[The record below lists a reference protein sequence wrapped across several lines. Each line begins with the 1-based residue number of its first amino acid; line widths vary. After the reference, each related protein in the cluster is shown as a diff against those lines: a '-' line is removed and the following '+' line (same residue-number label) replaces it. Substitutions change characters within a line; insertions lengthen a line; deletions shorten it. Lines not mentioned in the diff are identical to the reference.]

1 MVYDRTCT
9 GKPYRPGLSHAW
21 SSGKV
26 LYRALGRIDHAIGV
40 SSWDDAFR
48 WLGTVGG
55 ETPISEI
62 QYWGHGKWGLA
73 RVDRQVFDAGAL
85 KSDHRWAPALDR
97 IADRLLPQGRST
109 VWFRTCET
117 LGCVPGQEFAQR
129 FTERMQCRIA
139 GHTFIIG
146 HWQSG
151 LHTLAPGQTPRW
163 SAREGLKD
171 GSPQSPSDAH
181 WSRLWH
187 PNTISFLH
195 GTIPAGY

>member
-9 GKPYRPGLSHAW
+9 GRRHRPGLSHAW
-21 SSGKV
+21 ASGQL
-26 LYRALGRIDHAIGV
+26 LYRALRRIDHAIGV
-40 SSWDDAFR
+40 SSWDDALR

-55 ETPISEI
+55 DTPIAEI

-73 RVDRQVFDAGAL
+73 RVDSQRFDADSLQAG
-85 KSDHRWAPALDR
+85 HRWAPALDR
-97 IADRLLPQGRST
+97 IADRLLPEARSQI
-109 VWFRTCET
+109 WFRTCET

-129 FTERMQCRIA
+129 FSERMGCRVA

-151 LHTLAPGQTPRW
+151 LHTLMPGQTPHW
-163 SAREGLKD
+163 SVNEGLKQ
-171 GSPQSPSDAH
+171 GSPQSPTDAY

-195 GTIPAGY
+195 GSIPADY